1 MTDAPSPAS
10 GAPLKLF
17 NSLTRKLEE
26 FRPVHPGEARVY
38 SCGPTVYNYPHIGN
52 MRAYVFADTLGRTLS
67 FKGYKLTHVINIT
80 DVGHLTDD
88 ADAGEDKLEKA
99 AAEKAQSIWDIA
111 RHYTEAYWADVK
123 ALNIRQPAHWSIA
136 TDYVPQMIEFAKAIA
151 DKHCY
156 ELDSGLYFNTKTVP
170 DYGRL
175 AREDDLLA
183 EMQKLIQRQKAA
195 KDIAGA
201 KERIDALRKLVIDF
215 IAVIDDFYKRK
226 SLKKYQSL
234 RAIWQVAAE
243 ASEDDFPAALQRSLN
258 ESRAFFKAPRVEPV
272 AGKRNDE
279 DFAIWRKT
287 PAGETRQMEWDSPWG
302 RGAPGWH
309 LECSVMSEALLGF
322 PFDIHTGGI
331 DHREIHHP
339 NEIAQNQ
346 AHSCSAD
353 SGARFWMHNNFLV
366 ERSGKMSKSSGEFL
380 RLQLLI
386 DKGYHTLA
394 YRLMCLQAH
403 YRSEL
408 EFSWEGLGAA
418 LTRLKRLVMAVEKLD
433 PPRNGEVASRSDDGG
448 GARPSADAAQDR
460 PPPPPAS
467 PIPLPVPGRIA
478 DLLAKFDA
486 AMSDDLNTP
495 VALTL
500 LEEAA
505 AMKKVD
511 ADQKRAALAA
521 MDAVLGLNI
530 LSLSR
535 ADLRIRPRAA
545 TITEVEI
552 EEILTRRKE
561 ARAAKDFATSDK
573 LRDELIAA
581 GVEVMDGDPLGWDW
595 RLEA

>member
-1 MTDAPSPAS
+1 MTDAPAS
-10 GAPLKLF
+10 PLKLF
-17 NSLTRKLEE
+17 NSLTRSLETFE
-26 FRPVHPGEARVY
+26 PVHAGEARVY

-67 FKGYKLTHVINIT
+67 YKGYKLTHVINIT

-99 AAEKAQSIWDIA
+99 AAERAQSIWDIA

-136 TDYVPQMIEFAKAIA
+136 TDYVPAMIDFAKAIA

-156 ELDSGLYFNTKTVP
+156 ELDSGLYFDTTTVA

-175 AREDDLLA
+175 ARHGTDEG
-183 EMQKLIQRQKAA
+183 ES
-195 KDIAGA
+195 
-201 KERIDALRKLVIDF
+201 RID
-215 IAVIDDFYKRK
+215 
-226 SLKKYQSL
+226 
-234 RAIWQVAAE
+234 
-243 ASEDDFPAALQRSLN
+243 
-258 ESRAFFKAPRVEPV
+258 PV
-272 AGKRNDE
+272 DGKRHPA

-346 AHSCSAD
+346 AHSCSDA

-380 RLQLLI
+380 RVQLLI
-386 DKGYHTLA
+386 DKGYHPLA

-418 LTRLKRLVMAVEKLD
+418 LTRLKRLVMAVA
-433 PPRNGEVASRSDDGG
+433 PVR
-448 GARPSADAAQDR
+448 DAGTTTVNDR
-460 PPPPPAS
+460 R
-467 PIPLPVPGRIA
+467 LT
-478 DLLAKFDA
+478 DLLGKFDA
-486 AMSDDLNTP
+486 AISDDLNTP

-511 ADQKRAALAA
+511 AGQKRAAIEA
-521 MDAVLGLNI
+521 MDAVLGLH
-530 LSLSR
+530 LLTLSR
-535 ADLRIRPRAA
+535 EDLRVRPVGAA
-545 TITEVEI
+545 IDAPAI
-552 EEILTRRKE
+552 EATLIRRKE
-561 ARAAKDFATSDK
+561 ARAVKDFAASDA
-573 LRDELIAA
+573 LRDELIVA

-595 RLEA
+595 RLGTD

>member
-1 MTDAPSPAS
+1 MTDTPAS
-10 GAPLKLF
+10 PPLRLF
-17 NSLTRKLEE
+17 NSLTRRLETFE
-26 FRPVHPGEARVY
+26 PVHPGEARVY

-123 ALNIRQPAHWSIA
+123 ALNIRGPMKAGKPEAAHWSIA

-156 ELDSGLYFNTKTVP
+156 ELDSGLYFDTSTVA

-175 AREDDLLA
+175 ARHATDEG
-183 EMQKLIQRQKAA
+183 ES
-195 KDIAGA
+195 
-201 KERIDALRKLVIDF
+201 RID
-215 IAVIDDFYKRK
+215 
-226 SLKKYQSL
+226 
-234 RAIWQVAAE
+234 
-243 ASEDDFPAALQRSLN
+243 
-258 ESRAFFKAPRVEPV
+258 PV
-272 AGKRNDE
+272 DGKRHPA
-279 DFAIWRKT
+279 DFAIWRKA
-287 PAGETRQMEWDSPWG
+287 PPGETRQMEWDSPWG
-302 RGAPGWH
+302 KGAPGWH

-346 AHSCSAD
+346 ARSCSTD
-353 SGARFWMHNNFLV
+353 SGARIWMHNNFLV
-366 ERSGKMSKSSGEFL
+366 ERSGKMSKSAGEFL

-386 DKGYHTLA
+386 DKGYHPLA

-418 LTRLKRLVMAVEKLD
+418 LTRLKRLVALVEKARILRMAE
-433 PPRNGEVASRSDDGG
+433 PSEQGATPEEVFSYIQMGEFE
-448 GARPSADAAQDR
+448 SA
-460 PPPPPAS
+460 
-467 PIPLPVPGRIA
+467 VC
-478 DLLAKFDA
+478 
-486 AMSDDLNTP
+486 DDLNTP
-495 VALTL
+495 KALTA
-500 LEEAA
+500 LETILSL
-505 AMKKVD
+505 KKVP
-511 ADQKRAALAA
+511 ATARLMLVEQ
-521 MDAVLGLNI
+521 MDTVLGLNLREI
-530 LSLSR
+530 TR
-535 ADLRIRPRAA
+535 TDLRIRPKA
-545 TITEVEI
+545 TTLSEEEI
-552 EEILTRRKE
+552 EAILTRRKE

>member
-1 MTDAPSPAS
+1 MGAVMTDTPAPAS
-10 GAPLKLF
+10 GAPLRLF
-17 NSLTRKLEE
+17 NSLTRQLEP
-26 FRPVHPGEARVY
+26 FAPVHPGEARVY

-52 MRAYVFADTLGRTLS
+52 MRAYVFADTLGRTLTY
-67 FKGYKLTHVINIT
+67 KGYKLTHVINIT

-99 AAEKAQSIWDIA
+99 AAERAQSIWDIA
-111 RHYTEAYWADVK
+111 RHYTEAYWADIK

-136 TDYVPQMIEFAKAIA
+136 TDYVPQMIDFAKAIA

-156 ELDSGLYFNTKTVP
+156 ELDSGLYFDTTSVAN
-170 DYGRL
+170 YGRL
-175 AREDDLLA
+175 ARHGTDEG
-183 EMQKLIQRQKAA
+183 ES
-195 KDIAGA
+195 
-201 KERIDALRKLVIDF
+201 RID
-215 IAVIDDFYKRK
+215 
-226 SLKKYQSL
+226 
-234 RAIWQVAAE
+234 
-243 ASEDDFPAALQRSLN
+243 
-258 ESRAFFKAPRVEPV
+258 PV
-272 AGKRNDE
+272 DGKRHPA

-287 PAGETRQMEWDSPWG
+287 PPGETRQMEWDSPWG

-353 SGARFWMHNNFLV
+353 SGARMWMHNNFLV

-386 DKGYHTLA
+386 DKGYHPLA

-418 LTRLKRLVMAVEKLD
+418 LTRLKRLVMGVAPVRDIPAAAVE
-433 PPRNGEVASRSDDGG
+433 
-448 GARPSADAAQDR
+448 DR
-460 PPPPPAS
+460 R
-467 PIPLPVPGRIA
+467 LT
-478 DLLAKFDA
+478 DLLDKFDA
-486 AMSDDLNTP
+486 AISDDLNTS

-500 LEEAA
+500 LEDVI
-505 AMKKVD
+505 AMKRID
-511 ADQKRAALAA
+511 AAQKRAAIGTI
-521 MDAVLGLNI
+521 DGVLGI
-530 LSLSR
+530 SLLDVLR
-535 ADLRIRPRAA
+535 GDLRIRPKAA
-545 TITEVEI
+545 AITDEEI
-552 EEILTRRKE
+552 ETALARRKE

-595 RLEA
+595 RLEN